1 MDNGMGSGFQTIA
14 GGEQQIH
21 LFTFFQAR
29 ALPVEGAR
37 QLQVFETSSAYYQAN
52 LTTGL
57 TYRVKYR
64 AANIN
69 GWSDWSPIGFIQTA
83 TVPSAPIA
91 PSMMSATG
99 SQLVLRINPSM

>member
-37 QLQVFETSSAYYQAN
+37 QLQVFETSSAYY
-52 LTTGL
+52 
-57 TYRVKYR
+57 
-64 AANIN
+64 
-69 GWSDWSPIGFIQTA
+69 
-83 TVPSAPIA
+83 
-91 PSMMSATG
+91 
-99 SQLVLRINPSM
+99 